1 MLSLYR
7 MFHFS
12 WMEGFPLPFPHI
24 QNIYFLY
31 VLLPL
36 WRMKACKILF
46 VRGVC
51 FPDAS
56 LLQFSLKRKARLCV
70 LVYTS
75 IHTSTRILFPT
86 IYISDSQYSC
96 GSDYQVPLKTISENS
111 FSSPFF
117 PLPIKDFPHEALTS
131 SQELFWK
138 GGLTAQ
144 RLFHWASWHMEKRW
158 LKLQQKPSFPQH
170 HITLLFD
177 PSTWAP

>member
-1 MLSLYR
+1 MFCSLYGEWKLVK
-7 MFHFS
+7 F
-12 WMEGFPLPFPHI
+12 
-24 QNIYFLY
+24 
-31 VLLPL
+31 
-36 WRMKACKILF
+36 CLF
-46 VRGVC
+46 VVSVSLMLHYFSSHLRGKPVYVC
-51 FPDAS
+51 WYIH
-56 LLQFSLKRKARLCV
+56 L
-70 LVYTS
+70 YTHLHAYFFQLS
-75 IHTSTRILFPT
+75 IF
-86 IYISDSQYSC
+86 DSQYSC

-117 PLPIKDFPHEALTS
+117 PLPIKDFPHKALTS